1 MELQGRSRGSVSQA
15 RHEQR
20 IHTLVS
26 AQHAMYAA
34 RYQRVVNAIRMVQAD
49 IQGMGARASQ
59 APSQRARGEL
69 RDVESEIEQLH
80 ASWLSLLKVIED
92 LNYLQ
97 ELIRMGRGGRLVDQ
111 ISDRV
116 KEAVDKGPIAEIR
129 D

>member
-1 MELQGRSRGSVSQA
+1 M
-15 RHEQR
+15 
-20 IHTLVS
+20 
-26 AQHAMYAA
+26 
-34 RYQRVVNAIRMVQAD
+34 
-49 IQGMGARASQ
+49 
-59 APSQRARGEL
+59 
-69 RDVESEIEQLH
+69 
-80 ASWLSLLKVIED
+80 KED